1 MRTRNV
7 PRRAALIVSMALA
20 ISVGLTAC
28 GSETA
33 GPKQGVHDH
42 GGKDA
47 FNVSLVAEEVIADV
61 TVDPARVGT
70 VLVHA
75 EFAPPGGK
83 LQPVV
88 SLTGNLVPSDASL
101 STIVLWFENSGTNHF
116 HYELEVP
123 APGEWTLELDAV
135 LEDGTAALYTT
146 PVTIAP

>member
-1 MRTRNV
+1 MTATSRL
-7 PRRAALIVSMALA
+7 RAVAVGTASALVFCVAL
-20 ISVGLTAC
+20 VAC
-28 GSETA
+28 GSPTA
-33 GPKQGVHDH
+33 GPKEGVHDQ
-42 GGKDA
+42 GGADA
-47 FNVSLVAEEVIADV
+47 FNVSLVAEEVIADI
-61 TVDPARVGT
+61 TVDPARIGK

-116 HYELEVP
+116 HYETQVP
-123 APGEWTLELDAV
+123 TPGVWTLDLDAV

>member
-1 MRTRNV
+1 MRTRNAL
-7 PRRAALIVSMALA
+7 RRTAVSASVALA
-20 ISVGLTAC
+20 IGVGLTAC

-83 LQPVV
+83 SQPVV

-116 HYELEVP
+116 HYEFEVP

-135 LEDGTAALYTT
+135 LEDGTPALYTT